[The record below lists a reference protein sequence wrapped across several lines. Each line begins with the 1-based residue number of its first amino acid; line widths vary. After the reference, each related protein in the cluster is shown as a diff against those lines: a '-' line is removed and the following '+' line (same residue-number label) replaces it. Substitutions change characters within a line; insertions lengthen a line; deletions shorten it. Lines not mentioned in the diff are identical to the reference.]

1 MRPTRTA
8 SAKIPRQIAHP
19 VGREPKGSNSPHMR
33 ESSLSA
39 RRSKVDFTYVIDRT
53 VQFREGLVL
62 DRRVSDRVRIPVD
75 LLAMQMS
82 AHADAHGRAESLR
95 RNP

>member
-33 ESSLSA
+33 
-39 RRSKVDFTYVIDRT
+39 DRLYRLCDLT
-53 VQFREGLVL
+53 G
-62 DRRVSDRVRIPVD
+62 SIPVVWN
-75 LLAMQMS
+75 LAMPDPGVQ
-82 AHADAHGRAESLR
+82 R
-95 RNP
+95 